1 MVTPNSVIDTKIL
14 DGITCYLQAQISPK
28 EIWEIERALPTVNKY
43 MVYNAVRQLEINGV
57 VQGERIKNYKVY
69 RINTGV

>member
-1 MVTPNSVIDTKIL
+1 
-14 DGITCYLQAQISPK
+14 
-28 EIWEIERALPTVNKY
+28 
-43 MVYNAVRQLEINGV
+43 MVYNAVRQLEIKDV